1 MLTAVE
7 VTHKNSELELLT
19 ENPRVFKVLTSR
31 IPTWEDKGYVGVSD
45 PELMRALV
53 AKIRLRTAKT
63 FISKSSGSEIEE
75 ASSVA
80 RTSLHNPDIPVAKSP
95 DVHIPDYLHIQ
106 GAKLSTMTQTRA
118 YKMIRATKKVKPRKK
133 TEQNIKLVQ
142 EAIKDLNGDAPKET
156 EIWRS
161 IRSNDLLRRQR
172 NFLYMAMHG
181 AHKIGSFWKHVT
193 ECEAWGICQ
202 HCQTTENMEHIL
214 LECRRPGQSE
224 LWNVAQLLWNQRG
237 RYKPGLTRFFHIL
250 VAETAH
256 TIWKVRCATVL
267 NWNNIHNMW
276 VNSMNEPIPIKM
288 VLNTWSGALRDE
300 ASLPDSW
307 IWEPRVL
314 VGVEPITN
322 HHNAVQRPMGRRGRN
337 H

>member
-1 MLTAVE
+1 DE
-7 VTHKNSELELLT
+7 
-19 ENPRVFKVLTSR
+19 
-31 IPTWEDKGYVGVSD
+31 GYVGVSD

-63 FISKSSGSEIEE
+63 IISKSSGSEIEE
-75 ASSVA
+75 ASSLA
-80 RTSLHNPDIPVAKSP
+80 RTSLHNPDIPVAKFL
-95 DVHIPDYLHIQ
+95 DVRILDYLPIR

-118 YKMIRATKKVKPRKK
+118 YKMIQATKKVKPRKK

-202 HCQTTENMEHIL
+202 HCRTTENMEHIL
-214 LECRRPGQSE
+214 LECQHPGQSE
-224 LWNVAQLLWNQRG
+224 LWNVPQLLWNQRDGVWPNMSLGLILGSSLARFNDTQG

-267 NWNNIHNMW
+267 NWNNVPMAKPQIHNMW
-276 VNSMNEPIPIKM
+276 VHSMNERLKF
-288 VLNTWSGALRDE
+288 D
-300 ASLPDSW
+300 
-307 IWEPRVL
+307 
-314 VGVEPITN
+314 
-322 HHNAVQRPMGRRGRN
+322 
-337 H
+337 